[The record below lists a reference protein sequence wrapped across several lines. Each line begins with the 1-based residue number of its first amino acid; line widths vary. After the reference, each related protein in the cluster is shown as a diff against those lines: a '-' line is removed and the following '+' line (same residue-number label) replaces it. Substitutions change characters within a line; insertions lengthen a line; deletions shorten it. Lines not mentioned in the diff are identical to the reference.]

1 MKIDRIVEE
10 VVALGRGAEAAL
22 ALEDGRTLSYAE
34 LAGRIGAAAQ
44 ELTGAGLA
52 PGQRMVLL
60 GENSEDMVVALMA
73 AIRAGAWAVPLNAR
87 MSAGEVDAICA
98 HCEPRLVYFA
108 AEASADARAHAE
120 RRGAQGTRE
129 ALPGGR
135 LQTFEGAGTAAE
147 ASGDGDPDDVAL
159 MIYTSGSTGMP
170 KGVML
175 THANLDFVTRVAR
188 QQEVLMPGDVVFHAL
203 PISHSFGLITVLL
216 CGLRAGATLRLV
228 DRFSAE
234 KLGNAIADGTVTVFP
249 GVPAM
254 YARLHEWA
262 QHNGRTLTPNR
273 MRMAYIGGSLI
284 DASRK
289 AQSEALLGLR
299 LHHGYGLTESAPSA
313 TRTFGHPPPKDI
325 TAGWPIPGVEVVL
338 MDADGTPVAD
348 GERGEVCIRGPNVM
362 RGYFRDPEQ
371 TRAAID
377 AEGWLHTGD
386 VGLFGSEG
394 DLSIVGRS
402 KEMIIRGGF
411 NVYPAEV
418 EKAIAGF
425 PHVAQCAV
433 VGRSVPGDEEIVA
446 YVEPEQ
452 GHIVDLARLRA
463 FLRERLAP
471 YKVPAEVHT
480 MAQLPATGTGKLL
493 KAKLKALA
501 NEAPARARP
510 SLDGLLA
517 PRSVAVV
524 GASDNPNKVG
534 GRPIKYLKEQGF
546 AGRIYPVNPRADRV
560 QGLPAYA
567 ALDRLPQVPDA
578 VILCIGAE
586 QAEQQLNEC
595 VRLGVRHALLFASG
609 YAEVGAE
616 GRVRQER
623 LAEICRAGGLR
634 LVGPNSIGVA
644 SFDTGAV
651 LSFASI
657 YTDHVPQDGPVAI
670 VSQSGAFGVA
680 AYALLREAGCGVRC
694 VAATG
699 NEADVDTA
707 DLIEALVQRAGL
719 RLILLY
725 LENVP
730 DRARMAAALDAARQR
745 GVAMLAVRS
754 GRSDHGS
761 RSADLHTGSFGAGGA
776 ELDALFDAHGCRAFP
791 GLVELVASVPLYLA
805 PMPCRASAGRAP
817 RLALVSN
824 SGASCVLAA
833 DEAEASDLPLA
844 RLSAESE
851 RQLDELLPDFS
862 LNRNPVDL
870 TAMLLTSPALLG
882 DVMQVVLRD
891 EAVDAAALGLLA
903 VGGPS
908 YDVPRFV
915 RECRT
920 AMEATAKPVI
930 VYSPHAHV
938 REAFALGGFAVFTG
952 EAQAMQ
958 ALRGFAAHCVG
969 SVPRALSTA
978 PSSTSPASRSVDPME
993 EPTHA

>member
-10 VVALGRGAEAAL
+10 VVALGRGADAAL
-22 ALEDGRTLSYAE
+22 ALENGSTLSYSQ
-34 LAGRIGAAAQ
+34 LSRRIDDTAQ
-44 ELTGAGLA
+44 QLTQAGLVA
-52 PGQRMVLL
+52 GQRMVLI
-60 GENSEDMVVALMA
+60 GENSADMVIVLLG

-87 MSAGEVDAICA
+87 MSAGEVDAICT

-108 AEASADARAHAE
+108 VDASAEALAHAE
-120 RRGAQGTRE
+120 RRGARD
-129 ALPGGR
+129 AWPGLSNGR
-135 LQTFEGAGTAAE
+135 LQPLEGAGTAAVSNE
-147 ASGDGDPDDVAL
+147 DGSPDDVAL

-175 THANLDFVTRVAR
+175 THGNLDFVTRVAR

-216 CGLRAGATLRLV
+216 CGLRAGATLRLI

-234 KLGNAIADGTVTVFP
+234 KLGNAIASGSVTVFP

-262 QHNGRTLTPNR
+262 QQNDRTLTPNR

-284 DASRK
+284 DAARK

-299 LHHGYGLTESAPSA
+299 LHHGYGLTESSPSA

-325 TAGWPIPGVEVVL
+325 TAGWPIPGVEVAL
-338 MDADGTPVAD
+338 MDANGTPVPP

-377 AEGWLHTGD
+377 AQGWLHTGD
-386 VGLFGSEG
+386 VGLFGPEG

-418 EKAIAGF
+418 EKAIAEF

-446 YVEPEQ
+446 YVEPVQ
-452 GHIVDLARLRA
+452 GFTVNPARLRA

-471 YKVPAEVHT
+471 YKVPAEVRT
-480 MAQLPATGTGKLL
+480 MAQLPATSTGKLL
-493 KAKLKALA
+493 KAKLKKLA
-501 NEAPARARP
+501 NETPSRVRP
-510 SLDGLLA
+510 SLDSLLA
-517 PRSVAVV
+517 PRSIAVV
-524 GASDNPNKVG
+524 GASENPNKVG

-546 AGRIYPVNPRADRV
+546 SGRIYPVNPRADSV
-560 QGLPAYA
+560 QGLPAFA
-567 ALDRLPQVPDA
+567 ALDRLPEVPDV

-586 QAEQQLNEC
+586 QAEQQLSEC
-595 VRLGVRHALLFASG
+595 VRLGVQHALLFASG

-616 GRVRQER
+616 GRARQER
-623 LAEICRAGGLR
+623 LVEICQAGGVR

-699 NEADVDTA
+699 NEADIDTA
-707 DLIEALVQRAGL
+707 DLIEALVQRPGV
-719 RLILLY
+719 RLVLLY
-725 LENVP
+725 VENVP
-730 DRARMAAALDAARQR
+730 DAARMAAALDAARQR
-745 GVAMLAVRS
+745 GVAVLAVRS
-754 GRSDHGS
+754 GRSSHGR
-761 RSADLHTGSFGAGGA
+761 RSADLHTGSGGACGA
-776 ELDALFDAHGCRAFP
+776 ELDVLFDAHGCRTLS
-791 GLVELVASVPLYLA
+791 GLMELVASVPLYLA
-805 PMPCRASAGRAP
+805 PTAAHAAGGRAP
-817 RLALVSN
+817 QLALVSN

-833 DEAEASDLPLA
+833 DAAEANKLPLA
-844 RLSAESE
+844 HLSAES
-851 RQLDELLPDFS
+851 RQQLAELLPDFS

-870 TAMLLTSPALLG
+870 TAMLLTNPALLG
-882 DVMQVVLRD
+882 DVMRVVLHD
-891 EAVDAAALGLLA
+891 EAVDVAALGLLA
-903 VGGPS
+903 IGGPS

-915 RECRT
+915 RECRV
-920 AMEATAKPVI
+920 AMEAAAKPMV

-952 EAQAMQ
+952 EAQAMD
-958 ALRGFAAHCVG
+958 ALQGYTAHR
-969 SVPRALSTA
+969 SAQVPRASSPA
-978 PSSTSPASRSVDPME
+978 SAIPSSTSISLASTEIS
-993 EPTHA
+993 HA

>member
-10 VVALGRGAEAAL
+10 VVALGRGAEVAL
-22 ALEDGRTLSYAE
+22 ALEDGRTLSYSE
-34 LAGRIGAAAQ
+34 LSGRVDATALRLEQ
-44 ELTGAGLA
+44 AGLA
-52 PGQRMVLL
+52 AGQRMVLI
-60 GENSEDMVVALMA
+60 GENSEDMVVMLLG
-73 AIRAGAWAVPLNAR
+73 AIRVGAWAVPLNAR

-108 AEASADARAHAE
+108 ADASVEASAHAE
-120 RRGAQGTRE
+120 RRGAHGALQGLRD
-129 ALPGGR
+129 GR
-135 LQTFEGAGTAAE
+135 LQTLEGEGTAAVPNE
-147 ASGDGDPDDVAL
+147 DGSPDDVAL

-175 THANLDFVTRVAR
+175 THGNLDFVTRVAR

-216 CGLRAGATLRLV
+216 CGLRAGATLRLI

-234 KLGNAIADGTVTVFP
+234 KLGNAIADGTVTVLP

-262 QHNGRTLTPNR
+262 QQNGRTLTPNR

-284 DASRK
+284 DAARK

-299 LHHGYGLTESAPSA
+299 LHHGYGLTESSPSA
-313 TRTFGHPPPKDI
+313 TRTFGHPPPKDV
-325 TAGWPIPGVEVVL
+325 TAGWPIPGVEVAL
-338 MDADGTPVAD
+338 MDPDGVPVPT

-362 RGYFRDPEQ
+362 HGYFRDPKQ

-377 AEGWLHTGD
+377 ARGWLHTGD
-386 VGLFGSEG
+386 VGLFGPAG

-418 EKAIAGF
+418 EKAIAEF

-446 YVEPEQ
+446 YVEPVH
-452 GHIVDLARLRA
+452 GFTVDPVRLRA

-471 YKVPAEVHT
+471 YKVPSEVHA
-480 MAQLPATGTGKLL
+480 MAQLPASSTGKLL

-501 NEAPARARP
+501 NEKAPPSRP
-510 SLDGLLA
+510 SLDLLLA

-524 GASDNPNKVG
+524 GASENPNKVG
-534 GRPIKYLKEQGF
+534 GRPIRYLKEQGF
-546 AGRIYPVNPRADRV
+546 AGRIYPVNPRADSV
-560 QGLPAYA
+560 QGLAAYA
-567 ALDRLPQVPDA
+567 ALDRLPEVPDA
-578 VILCIGAE
+578 VILCVGAE
-586 QAEQQLNEC
+586 QAEAQLSEC
-595 VRLGVRHALLFASG
+595 VRLGVKHALLFASG

-616 GRVRQER
+616 GRARQER
-623 LAEICRAGGLR
+623 LVQICRAGGLR

-657 YTDHVPQDGPVAI
+657 YTDHAPLDGPVAI

-680 AYALLREAGCGVRC
+680 AYALLREAGWGVRC

-707 DLIEALVQRAGL
+707 DVIAALAQHPGV
-719 RLILLY
+719 RLVLLY
-725 LENVP
+725 LESVP
-730 DRARMAAALDAARQR
+730 DVARMAAALDTASRR
-745 GVAMLAVRS
+745 GVAVLVVRA
-754 GRSDHGS
+754 GRSTHGN
-761 RSADLHTGSFGAGGA
+761 RSADLHTGSAGAGGT
-776 ELDALFDAHGCRAFP
+776 EFDTLFDTHGCRTLP

-805 PMPCRASAGRAP
+805 PIAARSHGDRAP
-817 RLALVSN
+817 RLAVVSN

-833 DEAEASDLPLA
+833 DEAGARNLPLA
-844 RLSAESE
+844 HLSAGS
-851 RQLDELLPDFS
+851 RQQLTDLLPDFS

-870 TAMLLTSPALLG
+870 TAMLLTNPALLG
-882 DVMQVVLRD
+882 DVMRVVLND
-891 EAVDAAALGLLA
+891 EAVDAATLGLVA

-908 YDVPRFV
+908 YDLPRFV
-915 RECRT
+915 RDCQE
-920 AMEATAKPVI
+920 AMEATAKPLVF
-930 VYSPHAHV
+930 YSPHAHV

-952 EAQAMQ
+952 EAQAMDALQGFVAHRFAQ
-958 ALRGFAAHCVG
+958 ALRTSSSAA
-969 SVPRALSTA
+969 TT
-978 PSSTSPASRSVDPME
+978 PSSTSISPASTEIS
-993 EPTHA
+993 HA

>member
-1 MKIDRIVEE
+1 MRIDRIVEE
-10 VVALGRGAEAAL
+10 VVALGRGAEVAL

-34 LAGRIGAAAQ
+34 LTGRIDAAAQ
-44 ELTGAGLA
+44 ILSGAGLA
-52 PGQRMVLL
+52 PGQRMVLV
-60 GENSEDMVVALMA
+60 GENSEDMVVALLA

-87 MSAGEVDAICA
+87 MSPGEVDAICA
-98 HCEPRLVYFA
+98 HCEPHLVYFA
-108 AEASADARAHAE
+108 ADASADARAHAE
-120 RRGAQGTRE
+120 RRGAHGTLQGLR
-129 ALPGGR
+129 GGR

-147 ASGDGDPDDVAL
+147 ASDDGVPDDVAL

-175 THANLDFVTRVAR
+175 THANLDFVTRVSK
-188 QQEVLMPGDVVFHAL
+188 QQQVLLPGDVIFHAL
-203 PISHSFGLITVLL
+203 PISHSFGLITALL
-216 CGLRAGATLRLV
+216 CGLRAGATFRLIG
-228 DRFSAE
+228 RFSAE
-234 KLGNAIADGTVTVFP
+234 KLGEAIAGGAITVFQ

-262 QHNGRTLTPNR
+262 QQQGRALVPNR
-273 MRMAYIGGSLI
+273 LRMVYIGGSLI
-284 DASRK
+284 DATRK
-289 AQSEALLGLR
+289 AQTETLLGLR
-299 LHHGYGLTESAPSA
+299 LHHGYGLTESAPAA
-313 TRTFGHPPPKDI
+313 TRTFGHPPPKDV

-338 MDADGTPVAD
+338 MDEAGTPVAN

-362 RGYFRDPEQ
+362 KGYFRDPEQ
-371 TRAAID
+371 TRTAID
-377 AEGWLHTGD
+377 AQGWLHTGD
-386 VGLFGSEG
+386 VGLFGPEG

-418 EKAIAGF
+418 EKVIAEF

-446 YVEPEQ
+446 YVEPVQ
-452 GHIVDLARLRA
+452 GRNVDAAQLRA

-471 YKVPAEVHT
+471 YKVPAEVHA
-480 MAQLPATGTGKLL
+480 MAQLPATSTGKLL

-501 NEAPARARP
+501 NKAPTCARP
-510 SLDGLLA
+510 SLDRLLA

-534 GRPIKYLKEQGF
+534 GRPIKYLKGQGF
-546 AGRIYPVNPRADRV
+546 AGRIYPVNPRADSV

-567 ALDRLPQVPDA
+567 ALDRLPEVPDV

-586 QAEQQLNEC
+586 QAEQQLSEC
-595 VRLGVRHALLFASG
+595 VRLGVGHALLFASG

-616 GRVRQER
+616 GRARQER
-623 LAEICRAGGLR
+623 LAAICRAGGLR

-657 YTDHVPQDGPVAI
+657 YTDHIPQDGAVAI

-707 DLIEALVQRAGL
+707 DVIEALVQRSGV
-719 RLILLY
+719 RLVLLY

-730 DRARMAAALDAARQR
+730 DPARMAAALDAARQR
-745 GVAMLAVRS
+745 GVAVLAVRS

-761 RSADLHTGSFGAGGA
+761 RSADLHTGSTGAAGA
-776 ELDALFDAHGCRAFP
+776 DLDALFDAHGCRTLP
-791 GLVELVASVPLYLA
+791 GLLELVASVPLYLA
-805 PMPCRASAGRAP
+805 TARPRAVAAGMP

-833 DEAEASDLPLA
+833 DEAEARNLPLA
-844 RLSAESE
+844 RLSAKSE
-851 RQLDELLPDFS
+851 QQLADLLPDFS

-870 TAMLLTSPALLG
+870 TAMLLTDPALLG
-882 DVMQVVLRD
+882 AVMQVVLQD

-920 AMEATAKPVI
+920 AMEAAAKPLA

-938 REAFALGGFAVFTG
+938 REAFALGGFAVFPG
-952 EAQAMQ
+952 EAQALD
-958 ALRGFAAHCVG
+958 ALRGFAAHRVG
-969 SVPRALSTA
+969 VVLEAYSSASP
-978 PSSTSPASRSVDPME
+978 PSSSSSLSLDLTE
-993 EPTHA
+993 QTHA

>member
-1 MKIDRIVEE
+1 MRIDCIVEE
-10 VVALGRGAEAAL
+10 VAARGRGAQVAL

-34 LAGRIGAAAQ
+34 LAGRIDVVAQ
-44 ELTGAGLA
+44 ALVDAGLR
-52 PGQRMVLL
+52 PGQRMVLV
-60 GENSEDMVVALMA
+60 GENSEDMVIALLA
-73 AIRAGAWAVPLNAR
+73 AIRAGGWAVPLNAR
-87 MSAGEVDAICA
+87 MSGGEVDAICA

-108 AEASADARAHAE
+108 AAASPDALAHAG
-120 RRGAQGTRE
+120 RRQAPGTLPG
-129 ALPGGR
+129 LPGGR
-135 LQTFEGAGTAAE
+135 VLVCEGPGTAA
-147 ASGDGDPDDVAL
+147 DGSDDGSSSDVAL

-175 THANLDFVTRVAR
+175 THANLDFVTRVS
-188 QQEVLMPGDVVFHAL
+188 QQQQVLLPEDVIFHAL
-203 PISHSFGLITVLL
+203 PISHSFGLISALL
-216 CGLRAGATLRLV
+216 CGLRAGATFQLIG
-228 DRFSAE
+228 RFSAE
-234 KLGNAIADGTVTVFP
+234 KLAHAIGSGGITVFQ

-262 QHNGRTLTPNR
+262 QQQGRSLVPNR
-273 MRMAYIGGSLI
+273 LRMAYIGGSLI
-284 DASRK
+284 DATRK
-289 AQSEALLGLR
+289 AQTETLLGLR
-299 LHHGYGLTESAPSA
+299 LHHGYGLTESAPAA
-313 TRTFGHPPPKDI
+313 TRTFGYPPPKDV

-338 MDADGTPVAD
+338 MDEAGTPVAC

-362 RGYFRDPEQ
+362 KGYFRDPAQ
-371 TRAAID
+371 TRAAVD
-377 AEGWLHTGD
+377 ALGWLHTGD
-386 VGLFGSEG
+386 IGVFGPDG

-418 EKAIAGF
+418 EKAIAEF
-425 PHVAQCAV
+425 PDVAQCAV

-446 YVEPEQ
+446 YVEPMQ
-452 GHIVDLARLRA
+452 GRAIDTARLRA

-471 YKVPAEVHT
+471 YKVPSEVHA
-480 MAQLPATGTGKLL
+480 MAQLPATSTGKLL

-501 NEAPARARP
+501 HAAPVRARP
-510 SLDGLLA
+510 SLDTLLA

-534 GRPIKYLKEQGF
+534 GRPIKYLREQGF
-546 AGRIYPVNPRADRV
+546 AGRIYPVNPRAGSV

-567 ALDRLPQVPDA
+567 ALDQLPEVPDA

-586 QAEQQLNEC
+586 QAEAQLAEC
-595 VRLGVRHALLFASG
+595 VRLGIGHALLFASG

-623 LAEICRAGGLR
+623 LAAICRAGGVR

-644 SFDTGAV
+644 SFDSGAV

-657 YTDHVPQDGPVAI
+657 YTDHVPLDGPVAI

-680 AYALLREAGCGVRC
+680 AYALLREAGWGVRC

-707 DLIEALVQRAGL
+707 DFIEALVQRPGV
-719 RLILLY
+719 RLVLLY

-730 DRARMAAALDAARQR
+730 DPARMAAALDAARQR
-745 GVAMLAVRS
+745 GVAVLAVRS
-754 GRSDHGS
+754 GRSAHGS
-761 RSADLHTGSFGAGGA
+761 RSADLHTGSAGSA
-776 ELDALFDAHGCRAFP
+776 RADLDALFEAHGCRTVA
-791 GLVELVASVPLYLA
+791 GLVELVANVPLYLA
-805 PMPCRASAGRAP
+805 PASVAAATVGMP

-833 DEAEASDLPLA
+833 DEAQSRGLPLA

-851 RQLDELLPDFS
+851 RRLAELLPDFS

-870 TAMLLTSPALLG
+870 TAMLLTDPALLG
-882 DVMQVVLRD
+882 AVIQVVLQD
-891 EAVDAAALGLLA
+891 AAVDAVTLGLLA

-908 YDVPRFV
+908 YDLPRFV
-915 RECRT
+915 RECRA
-920 AMEATAKPVI
+920 AMEAAAKPLAI
-930 VYSPHAHV
+930 YSPHAHV
-938 REAFALGGFAVFTG
+938 REAFALGGFAVFPG
-952 EAQAMQ
+952 EAQAME
-958 ALRGFAAHCVG
+958 ALQGFVAHRAVLAPEAVSPSLP
-969 SVPRALSTA
+969 SVS
-978 PSSTSPASRSVDPME
+978 PSSLSLDLPE
-993 EPTHA
+993 LTHA